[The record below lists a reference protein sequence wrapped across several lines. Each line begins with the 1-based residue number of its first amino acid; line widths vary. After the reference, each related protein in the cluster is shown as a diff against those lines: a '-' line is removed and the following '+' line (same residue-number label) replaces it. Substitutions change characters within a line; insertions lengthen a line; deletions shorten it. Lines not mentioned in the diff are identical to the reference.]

1 MLFSCT
7 LKNNGIRP
15 HSDSVHKL
23 GVPDTVSSTDTGAKT
38 VCGLTGWAISSF
50 VRSFVKDMASKA
62 RAEPESVSGIGPP
75 EHRPV
80 LEKPSIIPYRRIKG
94 DYCGIGLGSFV
105 ICRHHPS
112 VLKVSIA
119 VDRLVYSRAGGEQ

>member
-1 MLFSCT
+1 M
-7 LKNNGIRP
+7 
-15 HSDSVHKL
+15 
-23 GVPDTVSSTDTGAKT
+23 SSTDTGAKT

-62 RAEPESVSGIGPP
+62 RAEPESVAGIGPP